1 MRQCTE
7 YSEVAS
13 TVAMNGIAIFDLE
26 LKDFARPLRIMNPE
40 SQKIGNPVIKPVI
53 ARAEALL
60 LSPVFERIYLAM
72 LIVPPV
78 LSSVMPII
86 APRIM
91 RNPMDAIV
99 LPNPSL
105 IVLTI
110 VFAGSVVNARKRETR
125 KRAMNAFSFNL
136 DVRIII
142 AAMLMPTRIEVLNIL
157 IDEV

>member
-1 MRQCTE
+1 
-7 YSEVAS
+7 
-13 TVAMNGIAIFDLE
+13 MNGIAIFDLE

-60 LSPVFERIYLAM
+60 LSPVFERIYLAILM
-72 LIVPPV
+72 VPPV

-86 APRIM
+86 APRII
-91 RNPMDAIV
+91 RKPIEAIV

-142 AAMLMPTRIEVLNIL
+142 AAMLMPTKIEVLNIL